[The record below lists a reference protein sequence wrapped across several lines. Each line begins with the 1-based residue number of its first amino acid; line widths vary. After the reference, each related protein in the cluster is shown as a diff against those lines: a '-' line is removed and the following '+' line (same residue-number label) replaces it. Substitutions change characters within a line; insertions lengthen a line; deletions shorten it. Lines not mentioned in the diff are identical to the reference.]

1 MRSTLVC
8 ARVKLYRWLSLCLS
22 LHSRDILRSRGTLNR
37 PLTFLHLYSLLLF
50 QHLSCPVIFLFYFL
64 FFSFFFFAPTFPLY
78 DYRSS
83 QGTIAIIFFGYFTR
97 LDHHCFESIQI
108 FDSVSLKR
116 IKKGELNFFNFR
128 GRLQTFLRNY
138 SYLEPIVNEWIY
150 RVKHFENS
158 RAWYSLWR
166 RHVARL
172 TRLPF
177 QTCIKLRGQGAS
189 LITRSVCV
197 LSTVTGGSK
206 IILIFDKYR

>member
-1 MRSTLVC
+1 MTQP
-8 ARVKLYRWLSLCLS
+8 LSLVALARYITLPGNVEPPPHLFAS
-22 LHSRDILRSRGTLNR
+22 LFSSVISTFIVSRHF
-37 PLTFLHLYSLLLF
+37 P
-50 QHLSCPVIFLFYFL
+50 FLFP
-64 FFSFFFFAPTFPLY
+64 FFFFFFFAPTFPLY

-108 FDSVSLKR
+108 FNSVSLKR
-116 IKKGELNFFNFR
+116 VKKGELNFFNFR

-138 SYLEPIVNEWIY
+138 SYLEPIVNEGIY

-189 LITRSVCV
+189 LITRSV
-197 LSTVTGGSK
+197 VTGGSK